1 MGKKKLFKWLK
12 IDTVTCLCAEFDFC
26 RRSQVLKCEARN
38 KIEREELFNGSER
51 EREKFSED

>member
-38 KIEREELFNGSER
+38 KIEREELFNER
-51 EREKFSED
+51 EREREREV